1 MHLDARGLPIS
12 IANAKAAAAFDHL
25 VTGYLTFRADTPDR
39 LTAVL
44 EADPD
49 AALAHCMQG
58 YFAMLAFKQAVVPV
72 AVQAARTAQSLAA
85 GATARERSHVAALTA
100 WAGGELDRAIALWES
115 ILHAHPHD
123 VVAFRLAHFVN
134 FWLGRPQDMVASVE
148 RVIPA
153 WSEDIP
159 GFPSI
164 LACRC
169 FAQEEAGNYLGAEPS
184 GRRAIELDPGD
195 LWAAHAVAH
204 VMEMQGRR
212 SEGIQWL
219 TMLAPSWEGSH
230 NLQHHL
236 WWHCALFQLEH
247 GEHAAVLEL
256 YDTRF
261 RNLTA
266 PLTVASPD
274 VYIDVQNA
282 ASILFRLQRIGVDVG
297 NRWEELADKAE
308 ARIGDCLSAFTL
320 PHWLMALTATGRT
333 VAAERMIEAMR
344 AFANGRGTVPPIVR
358 DYVLPIAEAQLAHAA
373 GRHSEAVALMR
384 PAIGGMYRLGG
395 SHTQQDVLEQL
406 FVDAALKARS
416 TTDIRLAVERVAG
429 RRAIPPER
437 FVGWREAAN
446 REAVRAA
453 TPVNSH

>member
-1 MHLDARGLPIS
+1 MHLDARGLSIS
-12 IANAKAAAAFDHL
+12 TASVDAAAAFDHL
-25 VTGYLTFRADTPDR
+25 IVGYLTQRADTPAR
-39 LTAVL
+39 LTALL

-49 AALAHCMQG
+49 FALAHCMQG
-58 YFAMLAFKQAVVPV
+58 YFAMLGFKQTIVPV
-72 AVQAARTAQSLAA
+72 AVQSARTAQSLAA
-85 GATARERSHVAALTA
+85 GATPRERSHITALTA
-100 WAGGELDRAIALWES
+100 WTEGELDRALALWES
-115 ILHAHPHD
+115 ILRAHPLD

-134 FWLGRPQDMVASVE
+134 FWLGRPQDMVSSVE

-159 GFPSI
+159 GYSSM
-164 LACRC
+164 LACQA
-169 FAQEEAGNYLGAEPS
+169 FSHEEAGNYLAAEPS

-195 LWAAHAVAH
+195 LWAAHAIAH
-204 VMEMQGRR
+204 VMESQGRR

-219 TMLAPSWEGSH
+219 TTLAPHWEGSH

-236 WWHCALFQLEH
+236 WWHCALFKLEY
-247 GEHAAVLEL
+247 GDHAAALDL

-282 ASILFRLQRIGVDVG
+282 ASMLFRLQRLGIDVG
-297 NRWEELADKAE
+297 DRWEELADKAE

-333 VAAERMIEAMR
+333 AAAERMLAAMR
-344 AFANGRGTVPPIVR
+344 AFSNGDGTVPPIVR
-358 DYVLPIAEAQLAHAA
+358 DYVLPIAEGQLAHAA
-373 GRHSEAVALMR
+373 GRHAEAVALMR

-406 FVDAALKARS
+406 FVDAALKADS
-416 TTDIRLAVERVAG
+416 TADIRLALERVAG
-429 RRAIPPER
+429 RRPIPPER
-437 FVGWREAAN
+437 FIGWREAAN
-446 REAVRAA
+446 RAAVGAL
-453 TPVNSH
+453 